1 MAKGCS
7 RQLCND
13 REITKVPFVEVV
25 QFLRSIFSARHR
37 GFSQA
42 MLAARLADTQS
53 RDVFPSESDQPYLV
67 TSLDHLHSEVRPLLQ
82 LPKDGVIHSLR
93 HTYGTRLGEGRAD
106 AFNYHEA
113 NGAFEPD
120 GIPALC
126 SPETLEGAAERLQ
139 ALNLKKDREAL
150 PKGRKLQLP
159 ATIPATSTAA
169 ASVSPVGP
177 VAQLVRA
184 ADS

>member
-1 MAKGCS
+1 
-7 RQLCND
+7 
-13 REITKVPFVEVV
+13 
-25 QFLRSIFSARHR
+25 
-37 GFSQA
+37 

-53 RDVFPSESDQPYLV
+53 RDVFPSESGQPYLV

-126 SPETLEGAAERLQ
+126 SPVAGNPEGSSGKASGFEPQERPRSF
-139 ALNLKKDREAL
+139 A
-150 PKGRKLQLP
+150 GRHKP
-159 ATIPATSTAA
+159 TATRYNSRNIHSSGVCKSRGARSSA
-169 ASVSPVGP
+169 G
-177 VAQLVRA
+177 
-184 ADS
+184 